1 MYRQVFIPN
10 EQNNNII
17 IPRRW
22 YGKEV
27 EVTIKEKP
35 KQVSKKALQQQ
46 VDYSKIDQVLKSV
59 DSNDVQE
66 IHKIFEP
73 YQFSF
78 KNFKFN
84 RDEAN
89 NYDYTCSFADYL

>member
-10 EQNNNII
+10 EQNNNVI

-35 KQVSKKALQQQ
+35 KQIIRKEVSQQQ
-46 VDYSKIDQVLKSV
+46 VDYSKIDQVLKSIG
-59 DSNDVQE
+59 DNDVRE

-89 NYDYTCSFADYL
+89 NYD

>member
-27 EVTIKEKP
+27 EVAIKEK
-35 KQVSKKALQQQ
+35 QTTRNEASQQQ
-46 VDYSKIDQVLKSV
+46 VDCFNIEQVIKSID
-59 DSNDVQE
+59 DNDVRE

-78 KNFKFN
+78 KDFKGM
-84 RDEAN
+84 
-89 NYDYTCSFADYL
+89 

>member
-1 MYRQVFIPN
+1 MYRQVFIPS

-35 KQVSKKALQQQ
+35 KQTIRKEASQQQ
-46 VDYSKIDQVLKSV
+46 VDYSNIEQVLKSI
-59 DSNDVQE
+59 DDDDVRE
-66 IHKIFEP
+66 IHQIFEP

-89 NYDYTCSFADYL
+89 NYD